1 MENYVVNPRY
11 NQPRNKDR
19 ELHVKTVKML
29 KAKWRP
35 MARRANVDIY
45 GDQRPEWDRTSKKFV
60 LRMETNDLGKYKY
73 MYEVISAALLLYR
86 LIVLFA
92 AKVYSVPS
100 RIQYANIWWVTLKHK
115 ETGII
120 LTFGERKAAAGIW
133 TSVHRDQ
140 MPESFKADTLELLN
154 ILADPKCPHPY
165 DGCVAGSV
173 A

>member
-11 NQPRNKDR
+11 NQRRNKDH
-19 ELHVKTVKML
+19 ELHAKTVKKL

-35 MARRANVDIY
+35 VAPQTGLY
-45 GDQRPEWDRTSKKFV
+45 GDQRPEWERATRKFV
-60 LRMETNDLGKYKY
+60 LREESNDLGKYKY
-73 MYEVISAALLLYR
+73 MCEVISSALLLYR

-92 AKVYSVPS
+92 AKVYSVPL
-100 RIQYANIWWVTLKHK
+100 RIQYANVWWVTLKHK
-115 ETGII
+115 ETGTL

-140 MPESFKADTLELLN
+140 MPESFKADVLELLD
-154 ILADPKCPHPY
+154 ILTDPKCPHPY
-165 DGCVAGSV
+165 DGCVAGS